1 MYNEII
7 FSGSRPLEGQAY
19 VGPEVWLP
27 SGINWPTDQQG
38 QPLSH
43 LIAIPMSWFSKKAS
57 LRNHY
62 ISIFI
67 PYTKN
72 SSTHYRD
79 LNTRNANNP
88 AVVIGY
94 IKSQNS
100 VDAAHQISNSGSAF
114 ISINPDDDDDENLAS
129 KVDGIDAWLQREII
143 VDNHCRRAS
152 IYGADLDICLPHD
165 KGILSD
171 GMGYLFL
178 RNDFESITNM
188 EVGKFFLQL

>member
-7 FSGSRPLEGQAY
+7 FSTSHPLEGQAY

-27 SGINWPTDQQG
+27 SEINWPTNEQG

-43 LIAIPMSWFSKKAS
+43 LMAIPMSWFSKKAS

-72 SSTHYRD
+72 SSAHYRE
-79 LNTRNANNP
+79 LSARNTNNP

-94 IKSQNS
+94 KKSQKP
-100 VDAAHQISNSGSAF
+100 VDKAHQISAGGSAF
-114 ISINPDDDDDENLAS
+114 ISINSDADDDENLAS
-129 KVDGIDAWLQREII
+129 KVDGIDAWLQREIVI
-143 VDNHCRRAS
+143 DNHCRRAS

-171 GMGYLFL
+171 GMGYLLL
-178 RNDFESITNM
+178 RHDFESTSNM